1 MDGEFERD
9 AARGADALADAL
21 CQLKVMPVAGREVGA
36 GLGDADDR
44 LARLQLLP
52 GQAEIEVALD
62 IDRSHARIF
71 RIVEPGLRAQPAL
84 AYRAAARALAVSCH
98 RILALLIWPGECP
111 CESAESMWRLSQ
123 NEETCYACDTMARDF
138 GNEKLEA
145 RVRAL
150 AERTGETADAP
161 IEPLLPEEETKRRL
175 AAMRRLRS
183 ALPRLTDEDKRAIDK
198 AMNDLYDE
206 HGLPK

>member
-1 MDGEFERD
+1 
-9 AARGADALADAL
+9 
-21 CQLKVMPVAGREVGA
+21 
-36 GLGDADDR
+36 
-44 LARLQLLP
+44 
-52 GQAEIEVALD
+52 
-62 IDRSHARIF
+62 
-71 RIVEPGLRAQPAL
+71 
-84 AYRAAARALAVSCH
+84 
-98 RILALLIWPGECP
+98 
-111 CESAESMWRLSQ
+111 MWRLSQ